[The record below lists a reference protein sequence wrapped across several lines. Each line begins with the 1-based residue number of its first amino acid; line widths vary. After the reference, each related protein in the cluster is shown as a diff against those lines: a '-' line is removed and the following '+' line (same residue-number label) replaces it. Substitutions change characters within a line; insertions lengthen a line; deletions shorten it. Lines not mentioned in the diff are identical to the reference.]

1 MGRPTDDIVDQM
13 SLFFR
18 HLHALYQAIRPE
30 GEDAA
35 LERPAQALLSTI
47 AKRGPLRASALAD
60 VMHLDLSTISR
71 QVAALE
77 TAGLVTREPDPA
89 DRRASL
95 LRVSER
101 GAAVFARNVER
112 FRQLFAELLSDW
124 TESERAEFARL
135 FVRLNQTIADRC
147 APDGDGSNRCAPH
160 RATTVGAAAP
170 GGTVTMQEES

>member
-18 HLHALYQAIRPE
+18 RLHALYQSIRPE
-30 GEDAA
+30 GDGAG
-35 LERPAQALLSTI
+35 LERPAQALLSAI
-47 AKRGPLRASALAD
+47 AKRGPLRASALAE

-101 GAAVFARNVER
+101 GAAVFARHVER
-112 FRQLFAELLSDW
+112 FRQVFAELLSDW
-124 TESERAEFARL
+124 TEPEQAEFARL
-135 FVRLNQTIADRC
+135 FVRLNGAIADRC
-147 APDGDGSNRCAPH
+147 DGDGSHRCASH
-160 RATTVGAAAP
+160 RITTVGAAAP
-170 GGTVTMQEES
+170 GGTGTMQEES